1 MLNLTPTQRKI
12 LTLILEGKRPKAI
25 QIQLSISIPAYGQT
39 LHRARKKNGLQT
51 TQQLVGVFGGETGKF
66 VGETGNCPACGQ
78 VSHDGACY
86 GPHAQAHRASKGN
99 LS

>member
-1 MLNLTPTQRKI
+1 MNLTPTQRKI

-51 TQQLVGVFGGETGKF
+51 TQQLVGVFGGENSPDEQ
-66 VGETGNCPACGQ
+66 GEPVVVPVA
-78 VSHDGACY
+78 
-86 GPHAQAHRASKGN
+86 P
-99 LS
+99 